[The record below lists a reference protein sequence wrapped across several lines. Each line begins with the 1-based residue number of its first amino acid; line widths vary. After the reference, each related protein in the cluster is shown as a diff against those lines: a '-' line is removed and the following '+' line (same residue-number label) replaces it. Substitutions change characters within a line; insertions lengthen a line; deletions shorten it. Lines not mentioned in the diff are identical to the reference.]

1 MVKVG
6 FICEGDTEQILLL
19 SDKFQEFLTSINLHL
34 VNVINA
40 TGSGNLLPHNI
51 KGYIESL
58 EKDDAEVIFI
68 LTDLDN
74 DVCITKTK
82 ERIKAREKDVVIIA
96 VKKIEAWFLANDLAM
111 RLLLNNPDFSYPAPE
126 EESEPFET
134 INGLLM
140 NHTGRGIGKKGTLKT
155 GAGKIK
161 LVHRLLELGL
171 NITQSAEHP
180 ACTSARYFIDKLTQT
195 SLTANRKL
203 PFTKL

>member
-1 MVKVG
+1 MVKIG

-111 RLLLNNPDFSYPAPE
+111 RLLLNNPDFSYPAP
-126 EESEPFET
+126 
-134 INGLLM
+134 
-140 NHTGRGIGKKGTLKT
+140 
-155 GAGKIK
+155 
-161 LVHRLLELGL
+161 
-171 NITQSAEHP
+171 
-180 ACTSARYFIDKLTQT
+180 
-195 SLTANRKL
+195 
-203 PFTKL
+203 